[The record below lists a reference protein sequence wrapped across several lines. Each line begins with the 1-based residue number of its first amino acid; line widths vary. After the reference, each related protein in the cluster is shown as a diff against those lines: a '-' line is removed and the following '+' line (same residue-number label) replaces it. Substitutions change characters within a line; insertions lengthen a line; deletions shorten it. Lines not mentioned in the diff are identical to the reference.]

1 MRIAMK
7 KLFAMLL
14 AMAMMVSLFAC
25 SNDKPDPT
33 KEGSE
38 PPASQGTEESAKP
51 EESSAPSE
59 APAAPAENPD
69 DIPDTMTSSDNK
81 YQVAFITDV
90 GQLKDKSFN
99 QGTFDGVKLYAAAN
113 NKSYKYYQPANGD
126 QATDDDRYDAMK
138 FAVEGG
144 AEVVVCAGFMQTAAL
159 SRAAAEFP
167 DVPFIFIDGSPI
179 DGCDNVAAIAFAEH
193 QSGYLAGY
201 AVVKE
206 GYEKLGFSGG
216 GGGTNPACCRFGYGF
231 VQGANDAAK
240 ELGKTVDIN
249 YSWLYGA
256 SFSAS
261 TDLQTMI
268 NGWYNNGTEIVFACG
283 GSMFQSIVA
292 AAAAN
297 DGAVVG
303 VDVDQSAQSDTVVT
317 SAMKGLSASV
327 QWAVAK
333 VYDDSFSDIGGKG
346 TSLGA
351 KDDAVG
357 LPTATWSLENYSVEE
372 YEAQLA
378 DMASGKLVVDSME
391 TEADFAKLT
400 TTAWSNVKLSVIE

>member
-1 MRIAMK
+1 MK

-25 SNDKPDPT
+25 SNNDPDPT
-33 KEGSE
+33 QGSSE
-38 PPASQGTEESAKP
+38 PPATQNTEESAEP
-51 EESSAPSE
+51 STAPTEEPG
-59 APAAPAENPD
+59 PAADNPD
-69 DIPDTMTSSDNK
+69 EIPDTMTSSDGK

-138 FAVEGG
+138 AAVEGG
-144 AEVVVCAGFMQTAAL
+144 AEVVVCAGFMQETAL
-159 SRAAAEFP
+159 KKAAAEFSE
-167 DVPFIFIDGSPI
+167 VPFIFIDGYPLTDT
-179 DGCDNVAAIAFAEH
+179 DGNALTNVAGISFQEE

-206 GYEKLGFSGG
+206 GFEKLGFTGG

-231 VQGANDAAK
+231 VQGANAAAA
-240 ELGKTVDIN
+240 EMGKTVDIN
-249 YSWLYGA
+249 YSWEYGA
-256 SFSAS
+256 TFSAS
-261 TDLQTMI
+261 TELQTMI
-268 NGWYNNGTEIVFACG
+268 SGWYANSTEIVFACG
-283 GSMFQSIVA
+283 GSMFQSVVA
-292 AAAAN
+292 AAGAN

-303 VDVDQSAQSDTVVT
+303 VDVDQSFESDTVVT
-317 SAMKGLSASV
+317 SAMKGLSSAV

-333 VYDDSFSDIGGKG
+333 VYDNSFSDIGGTG
-346 TSLGA
+346 TALGA

-357 LPTATWSLENYSVEE
+357 LPTATWSMTTYTVEE

-378 DMASGKLVVDSME
+378 DMISGKLTVD
-391 TEADFAKLT
+391 ADYESGINQE
-400 TTAWSNVKLSVIE
+400 WSNVNLNVI